1 MQLSKI
7 SSKSN
12 LSIAQASVYAKSII
26 SENETLKEQLRE
38 SQMEIKARQSYENE
52 IKSHFKPVIIKIEDK
67 YEKDAI
73 VRSLK
78 EQLEVEKTCNKN
90 LTE

>member
-1 MQLSKI
+1 
-7 SSKSN
+7 
-12 LSIAQASVYAKSII
+12 
-26 SENETLKEQLRE
+26 
-38 SQMEIKARQSYENE
+38 MEIKARQSYENE

-90 LTE
+90 LTEQILQSEQHQKD

>member
-26 SENETLKEQLRE
+26 SENETLKE
-38 SQMEIKARQSYENE
+38 
-52 IKSHFKPVIIKIEDK
+52 
-67 YEKDAI
+67 
-73 VRSLK
+73 
-78 EQLEVEKTCNKN
+78 
-90 LTE
+90 